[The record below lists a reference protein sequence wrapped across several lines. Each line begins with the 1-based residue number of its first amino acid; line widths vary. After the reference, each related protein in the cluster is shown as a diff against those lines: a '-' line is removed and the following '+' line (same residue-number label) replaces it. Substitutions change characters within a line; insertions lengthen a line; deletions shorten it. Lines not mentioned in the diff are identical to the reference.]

1 MTEKDIEYMY
11 KETKQKVASECEKNY
26 RRPKMPHLREV
37 SIHRETLC
45 SLLDTDDKEV
55 INAVIDGIANGKF
68 ADTKYERSIEGFV
81 LKDVIRDN
89 IHDKEIVK
97 KSFEAM
103 EKMLN
108 STREFLKGDDKERAV
123 AGINSMQ
130 NMLYAIAD
138 LREDYPTS
146 LGKQT
151 DHIYDVYKQ
160 MMKEYSLSGLYHDGV
175 HRSFEEVENYFQGR
189 DAYKDA
195 VEIETIRKQ
204 ENSAWETKEQLD
216 AAKQRIYNKFTKKE
230 IAEYEQSHAEQVKR
244 EDAKYVSELGEFLGE
259 HENRNLS
266 KEHQKQI
273 TEIRL
278 KHSDKELAAAYENYK
293 DVARKPKEGEKA
305 EERPASHKVP
315 KRAVFL
321 ARAESKRQA

>member
-1 MTEKDIEYMY
+1 MVKEDIEYMY
-11 KETKQKVASECEKNY
+11 KETKQKVAAECEKNY

-37 SIHRETLC
+37 SVHRGTLY

-68 ADTKYERSIEGFV
+68 ADTKYERSIESFV

-89 IHDKEIVK
+89 IHDKEIVE
-97 KSFEAM
+97 KSFTAM

-151 DHIYDVYKQ
+151 DHIYNVYKQ

-175 HRSFEEVENYFQGR
+175 HRNFEEVENYFQGQ

-195 VEIETIRKQ
+195 IEIETIRKQ

-230 IAEYEQSHAEQVKR
+230 VAEYEQSHAEQVKR
-244 EDAKYVSELGEFLGE
+244 EDAQYKQELKDFI
-259 HENRNLS
+259 ENREFS

-293 DVARKPKEGEKA
+293 DMARKPKEGEKA
-305 EERPASHKVP
+305 WQSQICGNVP
-315 KRAVFL
+315 QVFD
-321 ARAESKRQA
+321 RYG